1 MSPHSTSDN
10 RPLWTAEQLARAM
23 GGKLVGD
30 CQPTIGDISIDSRTL
45 EPGEAYVAIKGHAHD
60 GHAFTASALENGASL
75 AVVSQEWAATAPPGR
90 YLVVADPLKALEKAG
105 HVARARTAAKIIAVT
120 GSVGK
125 TSTKEALAHVL
136 AREGQ
141 THAPQKSFN
150 NHIGVPLTLA
160 RMPASSQFGVFE
172 IGMNHAG
179 EIATLT
185 RMVRPDIAVIT
196 NVEAVHVENLGSIEA
211 IADAKAEIF
220 LGVEP
225 GGAAIL
231 PRDNRFFD
239 RLAASARRAGVEQ
252 IVSFGEHEEADVRLV
267 RLSLAAEC
275 STVSAEIFGQPVT
288 YKLGSPGR
296 HLALNSLA
304 VLATTRLAGADLAIA
319 ALALSD
325 IRAVAGRG
333 QRLLRQVKSGHFTL
347 LDESYNANPVS
358 MRAALAVLGATK
370 PEANGRR
377 IIILG
382 DMLELGNEGPA
393 LHAAL
398 AGPVDEAHV
407 DLVFCS
413 GPLMENLWQALPAAK
428 RGAYAATAAELESA
442 IARAVRPGDVV
453 MAKGSRGSRTSVLV
467 ETIKARFPAVVIDAE
482 AGVA

>member
-1 MSPHSTSDN
+1 MSPPSTKDN

-23 GGKLVGD
+23 GGRLVGD
-30 CQPTIGDISIDSRTL
+30 AALPISDISIDSRTL
-45 EPGEAYVAIKGHAHD
+45 QPGEAYVAIKGHAHD
-60 GHAFTASALENGASL
+60 GHAFTAAALENGASL
-75 AVVSQEWAATAPPGR
+75 AVVSQEWAASAPVGR
-90 YLVVADPLKALEKAG
+90 YIVVADPLKALEKAG

-136 AREGQ
+136 AREGL

-172 IGMNHAG
+172 LGMNHAG

-185 RMVRPDIAVIT
+185 RMVRPDIALIT
-196 NVEAVHVENLGSIEA
+196 TVEAVHVENLGSIEA

-231 PRDNRFFD
+231 PRDRRFFD
-239 RLAASARRAGVEQ
+239 RLASAARRAGVEQ

-296 HLALNSLA
+296 HLAMNSLA

-325 IRAVAGRG
+325 MRAVQGRG
-333 QRLLRQVKSGHFTL
+333 QRLLRQVKSGHFVL

-358 MRAALAVLGATK
+358 MRAALAVLGATQ
-370 PEANGRR
+370 PEGKGRR
-377 IIILG
+377 IVVLG
-382 DMLELGNEGPA
+382 DMLELGAEGAA
-393 LHAAL
+393 LHGGL
-398 AGPVDEAHV
+398 AGPIDEAHV

-413 GPLMENLWQALPAAK
+413 GPLMENLWKALPSAK

-442 IARAVRPGDVV
+442 IVRALRPGDVV

-467 ETIKARFPAVVIDAE
+467 ETIKAQFPAVVVDAE
-482 AGVA
+482 AGAA